1 MVVVISDLERE
12 RERKERRNEVRWR
25 MEAMDGDH
33 SKTKDVLEF
42 GWNYSWA

>member
-1 MVVVISDLERE
+1 MVVISGSERG

-25 MEAMDGDH
+25 LEATDGDH
-33 SKTKDVLEF
+33 SKTEDVPEF